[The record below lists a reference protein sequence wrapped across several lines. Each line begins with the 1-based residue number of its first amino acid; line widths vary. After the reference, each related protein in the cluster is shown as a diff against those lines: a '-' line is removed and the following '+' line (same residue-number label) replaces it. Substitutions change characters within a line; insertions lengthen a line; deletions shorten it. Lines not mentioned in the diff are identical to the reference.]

1 MATIKRFEDIQA
13 WQKARELVREIYQ
26 VRAIGPLSKDFGLRD
41 QLCRAAVSSMSNIAE
56 GFSRM
61 SEKDFAH
68 FLDISRGSVLEV
80 QSLLYVALDVGYI
93 EKSQFERLYGLAEET
108 TSLIGGFTSYL
119 RNRLPTS

>member
-1 MATIKRFEDIQA
+1 
-13 WQKARELVREIYQ
+13 
-26 VRAIGPLSKDFGLRD
+26 
-41 QLCRAAVSSMSNIAE
+41 
-56 GFSRM
+56 M

>member
-26 VRAIGPLSKDFGLRD
+26 VRAIGPLSKDFSLRD

-80 QSLLYVALDVGYI
+80 QSLPYVALDVGYI

-108 TSLIGGFTSYL
+108 TSLIVGFTSYL
-119 RNRLPTS
+119 RNRLCSS